1 MIQPSIQ
8 IRRAVVALLP
18 VVLIVGCAS
27 SKKEHAMRAQ
37 LERARVAYRQAEA
50 DPNVQAYAQLRL
62 GEAQRAIQAAEAA
75 KDREDKQHLAYIAEK
90 RAMIASIAAATT
102 KTEQDAMQLSRESSA
117 VLLQKRDRELKA
129 ARAEIAA
136 KGRAAEQ
143 IRMPS
148 EARPRAADS
157 SAQEAEQARM
167 QAEQARLQA
176 EQARTQAEA
185 EAKARAVEQAKAAA
199 LMKELAELRAQQT
212 DRGLVLT
219 VGDVLFAV
227 GKAEVAPGGQRSID
241 QLAQFL
247 KTYPRRRV
255 LIEGHTDNTG
265 NEDFNVKLSQQRADA
280 VRSLLV
286 ARGVAPERIATKG
299 HGPKYPIVEN
309 ATPAGRQQNR
319 RVEILVLNEGA
330 SADSGT
336 R

>member
-1 MIQPSIQ
+1 MMIQPSIQ

-27 SKKEHAMRAQ
+27 SKKEHATRAQ
-37 LERARVAYRQAEA
+37 LERARSAYRQAEA

-75 KDREDKQHLAYIAEK
+75 KDLEEKQHLAYVAEK

-102 KTEQDAMQLSRESSA
+102 KMEQDALQLSRESSE

-129 ARAEIAA
+129 ALA
-136 KGRAAEQ
+136 Q
-143 IRMPS
+143 
-148 EARPRAADS
+148 ARPRAADS
-157 SAQEAEQARM
+157 SAREAEQARM

-176 EQARTQAEA
+176 EEARSQAEA
-185 EAKARAVEQAKAAA
+185 EAKARAAEQAKAAA
-199 LMKELAELRAQQT
+199 LMKELSELRAQQT

-219 VGDVLFAV
+219 VGDVHFAA
-227 GKAEVAPGGQRSID
+227 GKAEVAPGGQRSVD
-241 QLAQFL
+241 QLVQFL

-286 ARGVAPERIATKG
+286 ARGIAPERIATRG
-299 HGPKYPIVEN
+299 YGPKYPIVEN
-309 ATPAGRQQNR
+309 DTPAGRQQNR
-319 RVEILVLNEGA
+319 RVEVLVLNEA
-330 SADSGT
+330 PSADGGT

>member
-27 SKKEHAMRAQ
+27 SKKEHATRAQ
-37 LERARVAYRQAEA
+37 LERARSAYRQAEA

-75 KDREDKQHLAYIAEK
+75 KDLEEKQHLAYVAEK

-102 KTEQDAMQLSRESSA
+102 KMEQDALQLSRESSE

-129 ARAEIAA
+129 ALAQ
-136 KGRAAEQ
+136 G
-143 IRMPS
+143 
-148 EARPRAADS
+148 RPRAADS
-157 SAQEAEQARM
+157 SAREAEQARM

-176 EQARTQAEA
+176 EEARSQAEA
-185 EAKARAVEQAKAAA
+185 EAKARAAEQAKAAA
-199 LMKELAELRAQQT
+199 LMKELSELRAQQT

-219 VGDVLFAV
+219 VGDVHFAA
-227 GKAEVAPGGQRSID
+227 GKAEVAPGGQRSVD
-241 QLAQFL
+241 QLVQFL

-286 ARGVAPERIATKG
+286 ARGIAPERIATRG
-299 HGPKYPIVEN
+299 YGPKYPIVEN
-309 ATPAGRQQNR
+309 DTPAGRQQNR
-319 RVEILVLNEGA
+319 RVEVLVLNEA
-330 SADSGT
+330 PSADGGT

>member
-1 MIQPSIQ
+1 MIQSSIQ

-27 SKKEHAMRAQ
+27 SKKEHATRAQ
-37 LERARVAYRQAEA
+37 LERARFAYRQAEA

-62 GEAQRAIQAAEAA
+62 VEAQRAIQAAEAA
-75 KDREDKQHLAYIAEK
+75 KDRQEKQHLAYIAEK

-129 ARAEIAA
+129 ARAEMAA
-136 KGRAAEQ
+136 KGREAEQ

-157 SAQEAEQARM
+157 SAREAEQARM
-167 QAEQARLQA
+167 QAE
-176 EQARTQAEA
+176 A
-185 EAKARAVEQAKAAA
+185 EAKARAAEQAKAAA
-199 LMKELAELRAQQT
+199 VMKELSELRAQQT

-286 ARGVAPERIATKG
+286 ARGVAPERIATRG
-299 HGPKYPIVEN
+299 YGPKYPLVEN
-309 ATPAGRQQNR
+309 DTPAGRQQNR